1 MSSRLTS
8 GTLGAGA
15 LALGLGVLAIAIG
28 ATVGPSGCAHA
39 PEAARGSGPAGDRGA
54 GGASGTGGG
63 AKRASS
69 AEAESPDLS
78 FWKGRTDLIKAPA
91 PPVPAELPLP
101 RVERWRLPNGL
112 DVIAVPRQDLPIV
125 SFTIA
130 IKAGAYDE
138 LKDRTQ
144 GVSDFTAAMLRHGA
158 GPRTSD
164 QIAETID
171 AVGGALDAA
180 AGAES
185 TSVSCSVL
193 AEHADTCLALLGDL
207 LLRPTFPAAEMGQ
220 IRDQLL
226 AALGQ
231 RDDDPHLAAAEHFDN
246 LLFGEAHPDGWVLM
260 PDHVSRITREQ
271 LLAFWKAFYRPNNAM
286 LAVAGA
292 IDPVALKAKIA
303 RTLGRW
309 QAAVVPARAAFSL
322 PQVHGVRAV
331 LVDKPELSQATL
343 MFGHPGLRHAD
354 PDWYAATVVNY
365 VLGGSDFSS
374 RLMAEVRS
382 KRGLTYGIGSSF
394 GATLYPGAF
403 RVSASTRNET
413 AGDALAVAVDEIR
426 KMKNSGPTAEELA
439 KARGYFAGSTPF
451 TLESPA
457 EVARAIVGA
466 ELHGLGV
473 GYVKGLAL
481 RLAGVDLATA
491 AAAGH
496 RWLDP
501 DDLAIVIVGRAQVVA
516 PQLRKAGIP
525 FEQVDAHAPIS
536 GAARRAAAAA
546 APTAPR

>member
-1 MSSRLTS
+1 MRSRLTTS
-8 GTLGAGA
+8 GRLGPRAV
-15 LALGLGVLAIAIG
+15 ALGLGVLALAIG
-28 ATVGPSGCAHA
+28 GTVGPSGCAHA
-39 PEAARGSGPAGDRGA
+39 PEAAGQAVPAGDRGA
-54 GGASGTGGG
+54 GGAPATGAG
-63 AKRASS
+63 AKHTRS
-69 AEAESPDLS
+69 EAARPDLS

-130 IKAGAYDE
+130 LKAGAYDE

-158 GPRTSD
+158 GRRTSE
-164 QIAETID
+164 QIAEAID
-171 AVGGALDAA
+171 AVGGALDAS
-180 AGAES
+180 AGSES

-193 AEHADTCLALLGDL
+193 AEHVDTCLSLLGDL

-231 RDDDPHLAAAEHFDN
+231 RDDDPHLLASEHFDN

-260 PDHVSRITREQ
+260 PDHVKHITREQ

-292 IDPVALKAKIA
+292 IDPAALKAQIA
-303 RTLGRW
+303 RAFGRW
-309 QAAVVPARAAFSL
+309 QAAVVPTRAAFAI
-322 PQVHGVRAV
+322 PEVHGVRAV
-331 LVDKPELSQATL
+331 LVDKAELSQATL

-394 GATLYPGAF
+394 GASLYPGAF

-413 AGDALAVAVDEIR
+413 AGDALAVAVAEIR
-426 KMKNSGPTAEELA
+426 KMKNAGPTAEELA

-466 ELHGLGV
+466 ELHGLGID
-473 GYVKGLAL
+473 YVKGLAL
-481 RLAGVDLATA
+481 RIAGVDLATA
-491 AAAGH
+491 AAAAH

-501 DDLAIVIVGRAQVVA
+501 DDLALVIVGRAQVVA
-516 PQLRKAGIP
+516 PQLRKAGIV
-525 FEQVDAHAPIS
+525 FEQVDSHAPIS
-536 GAARRAAAAA
+536 AAARHAGP
-546 APTAPR
+546 APP

>member
-1 MSSRLTS
+1 MSPRETS
-8 GTLGAGA
+8 GERAGRGA
-15 LALGLGVLAIAIG
+15 LGLGLGLGVLTIALG
-28 ATVGPSGCAHA
+28 ATLAPSGCAHA
-39 PEAARGSGPAGDRGA
+39 PDAASRTAPSGGPGVA
-54 GGASGTGGG
+54 GASEGGGG
-63 AKRASS
+63 AQRTSSPEVTRA
-69 AEAESPDLS
+69 DLS

-91 PPVPAELPLP
+91 PPLPAELPLP

-158 GPRTSD
+158 GHRTSE
-164 QIAETID
+164 QIAEAID
-171 AVGGALDAA
+171 AVGGALDAS

-185 TSVSCSVL
+185 SSVSCSVL
-193 AEHADTCLALLGDL
+193 AEHADTCLSLLSDL

-231 RDDDPHLAAAEHFDN
+231 RDDDPHLLAAEHFDN
-246 LLFGEAHPDGWVLM
+246 LLFGEAHPDGWVMM
-260 PDHVSRITREQ
+260 PDHVKRITREQ

-292 IDPVALKAKIA
+292 IDPAALKAQIA
-303 RTLGRW
+303 KALGHW
-309 QAAVVPARAAFSL
+309 QAAVVPARAAFTI
-322 PQVHGVRAV
+322 PQVRGVRAV

-413 AGDALAVAVDEIR
+413 AGDALAVAVEEIR
-426 KMKNSGPTAEELA
+426 KMKNGGPAAEELA

-473 GYVKGLAL
+473 EYVKGLAL
-481 RLAGVDLATA
+481 RMAGVDLATA
-491 AAAGH
+491 AAAAH

-516 PQLRKAGIP
+516 PQLRKAGIA
-525 FEQVDAHAPIS
+525 FEQVDSHAPIS
-536 GAARRAAAAA
+536 AAARHAGPA
-546 APTAPR
+546 APR